1 MTQPTP
7 FDVHANEYSQELHY
21 YLFAVNLDMCVGGT
35 CNTFDGLSNKLCA
48 PNKTKDL
55 NLHVFNKTEGI
66 NKSRTLTKHISCKC
80 EFKFDNVTQIIIAGM
95 SVKKVVFEILQQVTA
110 KMESMQEVL
119 LVIQ

>member
-21 YLFAVNLDMCVGGT
+21 YLFAVSLDMCVGT
-35 CNTFDGLSNKLCA
+35 CNTFDGLSNTLCA
-48 PNKTKDL
+48 PNKTRDV

-80 EFKFDNVTQIIIAGM
+80 EFKFDNVTQIIIAGV
-95 SVKKVVFEILQQVTA
+95 SVKKVVFGILQQVTA